1 MENTCLIILLFYGQ
15 LIQEK
20 CIILNIFTIYS
31 TKTYLLLNVLYPQNT
46 PHQSTTILDHFKEKK
61 HLYFSTTQKAKL
73 FILSSGK
80 KFVLS
85 MKKKNYKKIIITTRH
100 PKKVKS
106 LYSTSKYHTT
116 KNNHTTHRTK
126 KILYEKNC

>member
-1 MENTCLIILLFYGQ
+1 MAIFTIRSKKAKKIKVENTCLIILLFYGQ

-85 MKKKNYKKIIITTRH
+85 MKKK
-100 PKKVKS
+100 
-106 LYSTSKYHTT
+106 LQ
-116 KNNHTTHRTK
+116 KNNNYYPASK
-126 KILYEKNC
+126 KSKVIVFNV

>member
-85 MKKKNYKKIIITTRH
+85 MKKNYIKIIITTRH

>member
-46 PHQSTTILDHFKEKK
+46 PHQSTTILDHLKEKK

-85 MKKKNYKKIIITTRH
+85 MKKNYIKIIITTRH

>member
-1 MENTCLIILLFYGQ
+1 MAIFTIRSKKAKKIKVENSCLIILLFYGQ

-61 HLYFSTTQKAKL
+61 KHLYFSTTQKAKL

-85 MKKKNYKKIIITTRH
+85 MKKI
-100 PKKVKS
+100 
-106 LYSTSKYHTT
+106 LQ
-116 KNNHTTHRTK
+116 KNNNYYPASK
-126 KILYEKNC
+126 KSKVIVFNV

>member
-20 CIILNIFTIYS
+20 CIILNIFTTIYS

-61 HLYFSTTQKAKL
+61 KHLYFSTTQKAKL

-80 KFVLS
+80 KQQNLS
-85 MKKKNYKKIIITTRH
+85 CRDEKKI
-100 PKKVKS
+100 
-106 LYSTSKYHTT
+106 
-116 KNNHTTHRTK
+116 
-126 KILYEKNC
+126 

>member
-1 MENTCLIILLFYGQ
+1 MAIFTIRSKKQKIKVENTCLIILLFYGQ

-85 MKKKNYKKIIITTRH
+85 MKKNYKKNNNYY
-100 PKKVKS
+100 PASKK
-106 LYSTSKYHTT
+106 SKVIVF
-116 KNNHTTHRTK
+116 NV
-126 KILYEKNC
+126 

>member
-1 MENTCLIILLFYGQ
+1 MAIFTIRSKKQKIKVENTCLIILLFYGQ

-85 MKKKNYKKIIITTRH
+85 MKKK
-100 PKKVKS
+100 
-106 LYSTSKYHTT
+106 LQ
-116 KNNHTTHRTK
+116 KNNNYYPASK
-126 KILYEKNC
+126 KSKVIVFNV

>member
-1 MENTCLIILLFYGQ
+1 MGVKKAKIKVENTCLIILLFYGQ

-73 FILSSGK
+73 FILSSK
-80 KFVLS
+80 KICLVDE
-85 MKKKNYKKIIITTRH
+85 KKK
-100 PKKVKS
+100 
-106 LYSTSKYHTT
+106 LQ
-116 KNNHTTHRTK
+116 KNNNYYPASK
-126 KILYEKNC
+126 KSKVIV

>member
-20 CIILNIFTIYS
+20 CIILNIFTTIYS

-85 MKKKNYKKIIITTRH
+85 MKKI
-100 PKKVKS
+100 
-106 LYSTSKYHTT
+106 LQ
-116 KNNHTTHRTK
+116 KNNNYYPASK
-126 KILYEKNC
+126 KSKVIVFNV